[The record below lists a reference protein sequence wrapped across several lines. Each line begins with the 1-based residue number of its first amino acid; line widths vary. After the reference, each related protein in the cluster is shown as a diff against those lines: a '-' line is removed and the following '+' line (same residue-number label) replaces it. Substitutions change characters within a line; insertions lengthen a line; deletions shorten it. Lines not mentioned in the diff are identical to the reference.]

1 MIVKLREKR
10 SLNDDVRNPLRL
22 AQMGAQ
28 WLFHQRGPLTVGA
41 GQVGGLVATEH
52 ASGGRADV
60 LFNVMPLSVDKPGD
74 PLHRF
79 SGFSASAAQCRP
91 ESTGTVEIA
100 SADPLAPPRIRA
112 GYLTDPRDAK
122 VLVAGLRILREI
134 YAQPAFRGLV
144 TGVEYLPGNDVTTP
158 AGLEAFARAKGG
170 TVFHPAGT
178 CRMGGD
184 AAAVVDERLRVRGVD
199 GLRVID
205 ASVMPRV
212 VSTNTNAA
220 AIMIGEKGAALV
232 LEEHAG
238 RAVGGARRRGDA
250 GVIIDSAQAPLY
262 VQLADLFR
270 QRIVKGVWKTGDKLP
285 SLEQLGAEFEVAR
298 VTVRQAVERLT
309 RDGLVSPQRGRGTF
323 VTGTPS
329 SDRWIRVETSLR
341 SLADVYRDTHPTILT
356 IDESTRTPRLVD
368 GDGVAAPKYAYMR
381 RVHSHEG
388 RPYCVI
394 DIWLDAE
401 IFARRPARFRKE
413 TVIPLLLA
421 MPSVKIATARQVL
434 TIATADLEVARHL
447 QINVNAPVAE
457 VRRVFTGPKRRVIY
471 LAEVTYRGDFVHV
484 EFDLKA

>member
-1 MIVKLREKR
+1 
-10 SLNDDVRNPLRL
+10 
-22 AQMGAQ
+22 
-28 WLFHQRGPLTVGA
+28 
-41 GQVGGLVATEH
+41 
-52 ASGGRADV
+52 
-60 LFNVMPLSVDKPGD
+60 
-74 PLHRF
+74 
-79 SGFSASAAQCRP
+79 
-91 ESTGTVEIA
+91 
-100 SADPLAPPRIRA
+100 
-112 GYLTDPRDAK
+112 
-122 VLVAGLRILREI
+122 
-134 YAQPAFRGLV
+134 
-144 TGVEYLPGNDVTTP
+144 
-158 AGLEAFARAKGG
+158 
-170 TVFHPAGT
+170 
-178 CRMGGD
+178 
-184 AAAVVDERLRVRGVD
+184 
-199 GLRVID
+199 
-205 ASVMPRV
+205 
-212 VSTNTNAA
+212 
-220 AIMIGEKGAALV
+220 
-232 LEEHAG
+232 
-238 RAVGGARRRGDA
+238 
-250 GVIIDSAQAPLY
+250 VIIDSAQAPLY

-309 RDGLVSPQRGRGTF
+309 RDGLLSPQRGRGTF
-323 VTGTPS
+323 VTATPS

-341 SLADVYRDTHPTILT
+341 NLADVYRDSHPTILT
-356 IDESTRTPRLVD
+356 IDESTRTARLVD
-368 GDGVAAPKYAYMR
+368 GDGVAAPKYVYMR

-457 VRRVFTGPKRRVIY
+457 VRRVLTGPKRRVIY